1 MATKLLLVEDSLSI
15 QTLIETTF
23 VQEDFEVIVSSDA
36 LDGLHKAQTLRPDIV
51 LVDASMPGMDGFQ
64 LCQRL
69 RQSASGRQVPVV
81 LLTSGFALY
90 DKAKG
95 DRVGVTTHLAKPFD
109 PQVLL
114 TLVTQLVPVA
124 RPPASSPAAVPTI
137 LPDIDGSPVEAA
149 DTRAQVSEANGAHST
164 ARLSLERADT
174 VVVPLHRE
182 SEMAVERRG
191 EAWSEAM
198 SPPDTTA
205 RSLPPESPGSRNDR
219 ASSEAAQAI
228 PHTMP
233 STGSEPLALNALYH
247 TLGEHLVQMLRETI
261 DTHVAM
267 TLTQLMPQVLET
279 VRDVVRAQ
287 MPDLLAVLLQREID
301 QLKQAV
307 EQEQREA

>member
-1 MATKLLLVEDSLSI
+1 MAMKLLLVEDSLSI
-15 QTLIETTF
+15 QTLVETTF
-23 VQEDFEVIVSSDA
+23 AQEDFEVITSSDA
-36 LDGLHKAQTLRPDIV
+36 LDGLHKAQTLLPDIV
-51 LVDASMPGMDGFQ
+51 LIDASMPGMDGFQ

-69 RQSASGRQVPVV
+69 RQSASGCQVPVV

-114 TLVTQLVPVA
+114 ALVTQLVPVV
-124 RPPASSPAAVPTI
+124 RPPVPSSAAVAP
-137 LPDIDGSPVEAA
+137 LLSDIDGSPFEAA
-149 DTRAQVSEANGAHST
+149 DARAQASEANGAHSA

-174 VVVPLHRE
+174 VVLPLHRE

-191 EAWSEAM
+191 EAM

-205 RSLPPESPGSRNDR
+205 SSLPPGDSGGRNDS
-219 ASSEAAQAI
+219 ASSETAQAI
-228 PHTMP
+228 LHAMP
-233 STGSEPLALNALYH
+233 SAGSEPLALNALYH
-247 TLGEHLVQMLRETI
+247 TLGEHLVQMLRETL
-261 DTHVAM
+261 DTHVTM

-307 EQEQREA
+307 EQDQREA